1 VKTLKYWR
9 FQTRMFSKQGDISLP
24 KRTVLLT
31 IASTVLSVLLV
42 FGIEV
47 LHRESMQDAWTWLKV
62 NPGIM
67 ALNTSITLSL
77 LLLLHAV
84 VNRFSLAAG
93 ATVWIMLTMSL
104 ISFYK
109 IKFIGEPFFPW
120 DLLLKRESLHVIPM
134 VTSSGALKK
143 IGLILFITGG
153 VLLVGWRMTRLSMPV
168 IARVLL
174 GVSSAFVLYS
184 FGVSSLWLQPMLDR
198 AQVGE
203 IVWNQQQNY
212 QQNGMQLAFALNVK
226 HSIVPKPSNYNE
238 ASMAKLAERLAPHV
252 ETAASDASLHAP
264 LGKPYNVIFIMNEAF
279 WDPTR
284 LPNVTFSEDPLPTV
298 RRLQAESVSGNM
310 LSPQFGGGTSNVEFE
325 VLTGNSMSFL
335 PAGSVPYQQHIGTSL
350 PSLASYFEQQGYK
363 SVGIHS
369 YEGWFWNREQIYEHL
384 GFQRFMSQEQFQ
396 SPEYRGFYISDEEV
410 SRTIIDEVENTEEPM
425 FIYAVTMQNHG
436 PYNDN
441 RYGEGGIK
449 VEGQLTDEARQILE
463 TYLQGVKDADQSLQ
477 MLIDHFEQSEEPTVI
492 VFYGDHLPMLGYDY
506 DVYTQGGMVH
516 TGNSEQWSLEELLAM
531 RSVPFA
537 MWSNQALPAQQVP
550 VLSASF
556 MGAFVLDT
564 LGLPKPASFQLQAEL
579 SRQLP
584 GLLGNLVVDASGN
597 LYPSVP
603 EVYLEEVEQ
612 YQQLQYDFMFGRR
625 YFSQLVD
632 QDVET

>member
-1 VKTLKYWR
+1 MLS
-9 FQTRMFSKQGDISLP
+9 QSKPGDISLP

-42 FGIEV
+42 FGIEL
-47 LHRESMQDAWTWLKV
+47 LHRGSAQETWIWLKAH
-62 NPGIM
+62 PGIV
-67 ALNTSITLSL
+67 ALNTSIALSIL
-77 LLLLHAV
+77 ILLHAV
-84 VNRFSLAAG
+84 LNRFGLAAG
-93 ATVWIMLTMSL
+93 ITVWIMLTMSL

-109 IKFIGEPFFPW
+109 VKFIGEPFFPW

-134 VTSSGALKK
+134 VTSAGALKK
-143 IGLILFITGG
+143 IGLVLLITGT
-153 VLLVGWRMTRLSMPV
+153 VLFAGWRMSRLSMPV
-168 IARVLL
+168 LVRVLL

-184 FGVSSLWLQPMLDR
+184 FGVSSPWLQPLLSR
-198 AQVGE
+198 AQVSE
-203 IVWNQQQNY
+203 IIWNQQQNY

-252 ETAASDASLHAP
+252 EAAAFGGSGTPSNQQH
-264 LGKPYNVIFIMNEAF
+264 NVIFIMNEAF
-279 WDPTR
+279 WDPTL
-284 LPNVTFSEDPLPTV
+284 LPNVTFHEDPLPTV

-335 PAGSVPYQQHIGTSL
+335 PAGSVPYQQHIGDSL

-363 SVGIHS
+363 SIGIHS
-369 YEGWFWNREQIYEHL
+369 YEGWFWNREQIYQHL
-384 GFQRFMSQEQFQ
+384 GFRSFMSQEQFHD
-396 SPEYRGFYISDEEV
+396 PEYRGFYISDEEV
-410 SRTIIDEVENTEEPM
+410 SRTIIDQVENNEQPM

-441 RYGEGGIK
+441 RYGENEIEVDGP
-449 VEGQLTDEARQILE
+449 LTEEARQILE
-463 TYLQGVKDADQSLQ
+463 TYSQGVKDADRSLQ
-477 MLIDHFEQSEEPTVI
+477 MLIDYFEHSEEPTVI

-506 DVYTQGGMVH
+506 DVYTQGGLVH
-516 TGNSEQWSLEELLAM
+516 TGNSEQWSLEELRAM
-531 RSVPFA
+531 RSVPFV
-537 MWSNQALPAQQVP
+537 MWSNQALPVQKVP
-550 VLSASF
+550 ILSASF
-556 MGAFVLDT
+556 MGAFVMDT

-603 EVYLEEVEQ
+603 DGYLDEVEQ

-625 YFSQLVD
+625 YLSQLVD
-632 QDVET
+632 EDVET